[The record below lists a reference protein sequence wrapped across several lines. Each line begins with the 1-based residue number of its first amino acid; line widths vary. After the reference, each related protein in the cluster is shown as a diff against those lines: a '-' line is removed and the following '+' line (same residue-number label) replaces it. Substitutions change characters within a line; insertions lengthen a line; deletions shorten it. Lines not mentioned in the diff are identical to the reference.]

1 MTEIWLD
8 PPLMRSL
15 IPWAILSVAVALKVW
30 RFTRL
35 VRHHLPPKPADLEY
49 VRASLERSWQRDQQQ
64 A

>member
-1 MTEIWLD
+1 
-8 PPLMRSL
+8 MRSL
-15 IPWAILSVAVALKVW
+15 IPWAILLVAVALKVW

-35 VRHHLPPKPADLEY
+35 VRQHLPPKPADLEY